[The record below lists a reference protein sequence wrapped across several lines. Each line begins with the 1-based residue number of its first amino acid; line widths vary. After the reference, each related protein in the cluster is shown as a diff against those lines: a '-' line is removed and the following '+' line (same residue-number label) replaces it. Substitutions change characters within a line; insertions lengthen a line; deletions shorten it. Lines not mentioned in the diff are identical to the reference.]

1 MLMSSS
7 TTYFI
12 MHQKKKDVFLK
23 SDTLKM
29 CRKLSKYMINIMKF
43 SLQNLGGN

>member
-1 MLMSSS
+1 MSSC

-12 MHQKKKDVFLK
+12 MHQKKKDAFKK
-23 SDTLKM
+23 SDALKM
-29 CRKLSKYMINIMKF
+29 YRKLSKYMINIMKF